1 MLDLLETI
9 AGGVVMT
16 IYLAASVVLPS
27 ALIAAFVVLA
37 ASLLRIGIDVPLR
50 RLAGIG
56 ALQILR
62 VPGLVARSTV
72 TWAVGCAIF
81 LTLVGVASGGIG
93 SAVLLV
99 GFTRTVEALVG
110 LQDIIAQAFTGRALT
125 DMLVETQSDALLSSL
140 RLFETMSATHLHQ
153 ALRPGVTLLAFRWT
167 FAAFADA
174 LFVFYVLLEP
184 LRAIRRRV
192 AHGIETVGVAPAEQ
206 VVAARVAV
214 AGGAAAAAE
223 APAAPAQAPT
233 RLVTLP
239 RRQPRA
245 VETASDERSIDEG
258 TSDDRSL
265 VNDASFAS
273 ADVGGAHLTLV
284 TRDPALVEAIRQQL
298 EILGYAA
305 PKVVGSVAQAF
316 AAATPPSLVLVDAGY
331 LPWVDVDHVP
341 LVARLRMV
349 AITRRGAELP
359 EDWHLDTYVLE
370 SGVHGLLELL
380 RARLARR
387 RVRSES

>member
-1 MLDLLETI
+1 M
-9 AGGVVMT
+9 A

-37 ASLLRIGIDVPLR
+37 ASLLRIGIDVPLG
-50 RLAGIG
+50 RLAGVA
-56 ALQILR
+56 ALRILR
-62 VPGLVARSTV
+62 VPGVVARSTV
-72 TWAVGCAIF
+72 TWAAGFAIF
-81 LTLVGVASGGIG
+81 LTMVGVASGGLG

-99 GFTRTVEALVG
+99 GFTRTIEALVG
-110 LQDIIAQAFTGRALT
+110 LQDVVAQAFTGRTLT

-153 ALRPGVTLLAFRWT
+153 ALRPAVTLLAFRWA

-184 LRAIRRRV
+184 IRAIRRRV
-192 AHGIETVGVAPAEQ
+192 AHGIETVGVPAAER

-214 AGGAAAAAE
+214 AGGAAAAE
-223 APAAPAQAPT
+223 APAAPAQAPA

-239 RRQPRA
+239 RLQPRA
-245 VETASDERSIDEG
+245 VESAPDEG
-258 TSDDRSL
+258 TSDEGTSVKEASL
-265 VNDASFAS
+265 PS
-273 ADVGGAHLTLV
+273 AEARLTLV

-305 PKVVGSVAQAF
+305 PKVVRSVAEAL
-316 AAATPPSLVLVDAGY
+316 AATVLPSLVLVDAGY
-331 LPWVDVDHVP
+331 LPWVDVDQVP

-349 AITRRGAELP
+349 AITRRGVELP
-359 EDWHLDTYVLE
+359 DGWHLDTYAVE